1 MASKSLQQE
10 RLGNA
15 LAWALRSMDANLT
28 NHLADR
34 FLEGFANKGEFE
46 AHDLLDNLGSCML
59 VSDRLT
65 FLGKIKFIILK
76 ILKPL

>member
-1 MASKSLQQE
+1 MSSKSLRQE

-15 LAWALRSMDANLT
+15 LAWALRSMDASLT

-34 FLEGFANKGEFE
+34 FLDSFAAKGEFE
-46 AHDLLDNLGSCML
+46 ATDLLDNLGSCML

-65 FLGKIKFIILK
+65 FLGKFL
-76 ILKPL
+76 